1 MERMLMRKK
10 EKYMQ
15 KTLLSFALFLL
26 LGSSTEVRSEG
37 FDLGV
42 GVGFVDKA
50 DSDSYEKGWD
60 IELGYELPEI
70 NSMNYGAQLHFIKG
84 WTSTDKVEEER
95 AYGDYDS
102 RVMAFDSQA
111 LYFTARP
118 EDWWVQFKVGLAH
131 ANYHTVQQD
140 TSGTGLA
147 VGIGIM
153 VGSENFRLH
162 MFDIHRYQIGK
173 ESFYIYSFSIFLVP
187 GAL

>member
-1 MERMLMRKK
+1 
-10 EKYMQ
+10 
-15 KTLLSFALFLL
+15 
-26 LGSSTEVRSEG
+26 
-37 FDLGV
+37 
-42 GVGFVDKA
+42 
-50 DSDSYEKGWD
+50 
-60 IELGYELPEI
+60 
-70 NSMNYGAQLHFIKG
+70 
-84 WTSTDKVEEER
+84 
-95 AYGDYDS
+95 
-102 RVMAFDSQA
+102 
-111 LYFTARP
+111 
-118 EDWWVQFKVGLAH
+118 VGLAH